1 MIRQLMTIVLVA
13 MTAGCSS
20 LSGLDASDS
29 FVCPKQGGVLCE
41 NMTSIYERSKAGTL
55 PAQVQSDKK
64 PNPSTTPTSTPSKTS
79 DSATGSSVVLSK
91 PLYSGTPI
99 RSAPKVLRVWIAP
112 WEDTDGDLHDQ
123 SYVYLTID
131 QGRWLIDHN
140 RRRIADAF
148 GPIRPPAQRSASSAR
163 PDANTVSA
171 MKGAGPQSSASQ
183 MEAARQVLTPD
194 LMKSLSG
201 QEQ

>member
-1 MIRQLMTIVLVA
+1 MIRHILTMVFATMTV
-13 MTAGCSS
+13 GCSS

-55 PAQVQSDKK
+55 PAQVQNDPKSATK
-64 PNPSTTPTSTPSKTS
+64 PASTNTPSKTP
-79 DSATGSSVVLSK
+79 DAPNGTTAVLSK
-91 PLYSGTPI
+91 PLFSGTPI

-140 RRRIADAF
+140 RRRIADAY
-148 GPIRPPAQRSASSAR
+148 GPIRPPAQRTGSAAR

-171 MKGAGPQSSASQ
+171 MKGAGPQSSAAQ
-183 MEAARQVLTPD
+183 MDAARQVLTPD
-194 LMKSLSG
+194 LMKSPSG